1 MHRQS
6 RRPLWPLRKARHY
19 GSGTRL
25 ANCVRQNMQAIDR
38 YRAQMNRQRTVQDR
52 IADLITRWSG
62 SMAFV
67 YLHIAWFGIWIL
79 ANTGLLGTKS
89 FDPFPFGLLTM
100 IVSLEAIFLSTFV
113 LVSQNRQA
121 EWQCQF
127 S

>member
-1 MHRQS
+1 MAAAS
-6 RRPLWPLRKARHY
+6 RVLAITDQARDSPIA
-19 GSGTRL
+19 SGKT
-25 ANCVRQNMQAIDR
+25 CEAIDR
-38 YRAQMNRQRTVQDR
+38 YRAQMSQQRTVQDR

-113 LVSQNRQA
+113 LVS
-121 EWQCQF
+121 
-127 S
+127 